1 MILAL
6 KNTVLLGNLSAEKH
20 CFTPGVLLSDFS
32 VLLRP
37 TERFLA
43 LKNTVLLSDYTAEK
57 HYFAG
62 PKWEWHNVWKLIP
75 LKSALE

>member
-6 KNTVLLGNLSAEKH
+6 KSTVLLGNFSAEKH

-32 VLLRP
+32 VLQRP

-43 LKNTVLLSDYTAEK
+43 LKTTVLLNDYTAENCTILL
-57 HYFAG
+57 G
-62 PKWEWHNVWKLIP
+62 RNGNGTMSEN
-75 LKSALE
+75 